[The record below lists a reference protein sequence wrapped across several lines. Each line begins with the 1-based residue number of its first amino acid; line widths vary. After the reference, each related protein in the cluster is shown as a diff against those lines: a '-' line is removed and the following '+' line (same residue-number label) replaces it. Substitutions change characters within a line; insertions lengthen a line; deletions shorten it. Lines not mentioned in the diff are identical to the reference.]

1 MPSTSG
7 PSAAF
12 RSVARITES
21 ICNLPAVAT
30 LDWADVAAGCFTPIA
45 EPCRVCVMICSAD
58 ETGRIASL
66 EATGVA
72 ASGHDTAARDDS
84 SASLALRSRA
94 ERLTAIGCEM
104 SLTRL
109 ASGLFGSLDTLLA
122 GPDWRTV
129 GIGKMWEGLPAGE
142 VLMGAA
148 ALGDVEPGRMLLVQV
163 GTSATTDPSIREDR
177 LAIMRV
183 VFPMLIKRASVAVGP
198 ARTTSARWLTGR
210 EQEVL
215 EHLTLG
221 KSVRQIAEEIE
232 RSQHTVHDHVKSLHR
247 KLSASSRGELVARAL
262 GHIISEVDGQ
272 AERNVAEVGTTRAAS
287 LPTSSQEAEVS
298 SNGSAER

>member
-21 ICNLPAVAT
+21 ICSLPAVAT
-30 LDWADVAAGCFTPIA
+30 LDWADAAASCFLPIA
-45 EPCRVCVMICSAD
+45 EPCRVCVMICSVD
-58 ETGRIASL
+58 ETGRISSL
-66 EATGVA
+66 EATGVS
-72 ASGHDTAARDDS
+72 ASGQDASTRDDS

-94 ERLTAIGCEM
+94 ERLSTIGCEM
-104 SLTRL
+104 SMTRL
-109 ASGLFGSLDTLLA
+109 ASGVFGSLDTLLA
-122 GPDWRTV
+122 GSDWRTV
-129 GIGKMWEGLPAGE
+129 GIGRMWEGLPAGE

-148 ALGDVEPGRMLLVQV
+148 ALGDIEPGRILLVQV
-163 GTSATTDPSIREDR
+163 GTSTPTDPSVREDR

-183 VFPMLIKRASVAVGP
+183 VFQLLIKRALIAVGP

-262 GHIISEVDGQ
+262 GHIISESDGQ

-287 LPTSSQEAEVS
+287 LPTSNQEAEAR
-298 SNGSAER
+298 SNGAAGG